1 MDLLIGVSLVLGVMI
16 LIHEWGHFIAARMF
30 GVRVDVFSIGFGPR
44 LFGWKSG
51 HTDYRISIIP
61 LGGYVRMA
69 GQDPTEIDSP
79 SRWSATRAAAAEA
92 ETPGKVGDAIQTATE
107 VATGERLSPGM
118 EAAANSGY
126 LRGNEQLGGFGA
138 GAPDDLMSKPRWQR
152 AVISAAGP
160 IVNLVFP
167 VLLLTVYY
175 VAIGIP
181 YPLFE
186 DKPVVVTAVPSNS
199 AATHAGLAAGDRVIA
214 INGQQIPNW
223 AEAAKAVALTEPN
236 TKASVEVES
245 AGQKKTLE
253 IPIGAQKDTEQVLGF
268 APMKPV
274 LEDVAPGMPA
284 SRGGLKEG
292 DLIVAVDGQ
301 PIQWWGQFTER
312 VRGSEG
318 KALSLDIDRK
328 GQPMHLVVTPQ
339 SGATERGESVYQIG
353 VQVHDDTAYRRVAF
367 GESVKFAATNTYD
380 TIDSTIG
387 VVGKLF
393 SGRVS
398 VKQLQSVVGISRA
411 AGQAVHRGV
420 WAVITLM
427 VLISV
432 NLGILNLL
440 PIPILD
446 GGNILLLAI
455 EGGLRRDLSMAFK
468 ERFVQVGLV
477 FLLVLFAIVMYN
489 DVARLFHS

>member
-1 MDLLIGVSLVLGVMI
+1 MDLLIGVTLVLGVMI
-16 LIHEWGHFIAARMF
+16 LVHEWGHFIAARLF

-51 HTDYRISIIP
+51 NTDYRVSIVP

-79 SRWSATRAAAAEA
+79 NRSWVGPRGSGQAEN
-92 ETPGKVGDAIQTATE
+92 PGKIADAVQTTAE
-107 VATGERLSPGM
+107 V
-118 EAAANSGY
+118 
-126 LRGNEQLGGFGA
+126 EQVT
-138 GAPDDLMSKPRWQR
+138 GAPDELMSKPRWQR

-160 IVNLVFP
+160 AVNLLFP
-167 VLLLTVYY
+167 VLLLTVYF
-175 VAIGIP
+175 VAIGVP
-181 YPLFE
+181 YPVFE
-186 DKPVVVTAVPSNS
+186 DKPVVVTAVPANS
-199 AATHAGLAAGDRVIA
+199 PAAAAGLHVGDKVVA
-214 INGQQIPNW
+214 INGEPVANW
-223 AEAAKAVALTEPN
+223 TQAEKMVTKAEPN
-236 TKASVEVES
+236 SKLTMEVENN
-245 AGQKKTLE
+245 GEKRTVELPVEQKE
-253 IPIGAQKDTEQVLGF
+253 IEQPELALGF
-268 APMKPV
+268 APIKPT

-284 SRGGLKEG
+284 ARAGLKES
-292 DLIVAVDGQ
+292 DVIRAVDGQ

-312 VRGSEG
+312 VRASTG
-318 KALSLDIDRK
+318 KPLSLDVERK
-328 GQPMHLVVTPQ
+328 GQPLHMVVTPQ
-339 SGATERGESVYQIG
+339 PGNNDRGETVYQIG
-353 VQVHDDTAYRRVAF
+353 VQVHEDSAYRRVAF
-367 GESVKFAATNTYD
+367 TEGVRIAGLKTFE
-380 TIDSTIG
+380 TIDDTLG
-387 VVGKLF
+387 VVGRLF

-398 VKQLQSVVGISRA
+398 VRQLQSVVGISRA
-411 AGQAVHRGV
+411 AGQAVHKGAQ
-420 WAVITLM
+420 AVISLM

-489 DVARLFHS
+489 DLARLLGSHS

>member
-16 LIHEWGHFIAARMF
+16 LVHEWGHFIAARIF

-51 HTDYRISIIP
+51 DTDYRVSIIP

-79 SRWSATRAAAAEA
+79 NRSWVKSRAAAEA
-92 ETPGKVGDAIQTATE
+92 ETPGKVMHTVQTVAE
-107 VATGERLSPGM
+107 VALRQPPTDLGEH
-118 EAAANSGY
+118 AT
-126 LRGNEQLGGFGA
+126 
-138 GAPDDLMSKPRWQR
+138 GAPDELMSKPRWQR

-160 IVNLVFP
+160 AVNLVFP
-167 VLLLTVYY
+167 ILLLTVYF
-175 VAIGIP
+175 VAIGVP
-181 YPLFE
+181 YPVFE
-186 DKPVVVTAVPSNS
+186 DKPVVVTALPANS
-199 AATHAGLAAGDRVIA
+199 AGAAAGLKSGDKVLSVNGEPAA
-214 INGQQIPNW
+214 NW
-223 AEAAKAVALTEPN
+223 SEVEKIVTKAEPN
-236 TKASVEVES
+236 TKLAVEVEDS
-245 AGQKKTLE
+245 GARKTVE
-253 IPIGAQKDTEQVLGF
+253 IPVSQKDIEQPEQALGF
-268 APMKPV
+268 APIRAV

-284 SRGGLKEG
+284 ARAGLKES
-292 DLIVAVDGQ
+292 DLIRAVDGQ
-301 PIQWWGQFTER
+301 PIEWWGQFTER
-312 VRGSEG
+312 VRGSGG
-318 KALSLDIDRK
+318 KALALDVERK
-328 GQPMHLVVTPQ
+328 GQPLHLVVTPQ
-339 SGATERGESVYQIG
+339 IGSNERSESVYQIG
-353 VQVHDDTAYRRVAF
+353 VQVHEDSAYRRVAF
-367 GESVKFAATNTYD
+367 GEGVRFAGLKTYETIED
-380 TIDSTIG
+380 TLG

-398 VKQLQSVVGISRA
+398 VRQLQSVVGISRA
-411 AGQAVHRGV
+411 AGQAVHKGAQ
-420 WAVITLM
+420 AVISLM

-446 GGNILLLAI
+446 GGNILLLGI

-489 DVARLFHS
+489 DLARLLGGHS

>member
-1 MDLLIGVSLVLGVMI
+1 MDLLIGVTLVLGVMI
-16 LIHEWGHFIAARMF
+16 LVHEWGHFIAARLF

-51 HTDYRISIIP
+51 NTDYRVSIVP

-79 SRWSATRAAAAEA
+79 NRSWVGPRGSGQAEN
-92 ETPGKVGDAIQTATE
+92 PGKIADAVQTTAE
-107 VATGERLSPGM
+107 V
-118 EAAANSGY
+118 
-126 LRGNEQLGGFGA
+126 EQVT
-138 GAPDDLMSKPRWQR
+138 GAPDELMSKPRWQR

-160 IVNLVFP
+160 AVNLLFP
-167 VLLLTVYY
+167 VLLLTVYF
-175 VAIGIP
+175 VAIGVP
-181 YPLFE
+181 YPVFE
-186 DKPVVVTAVPSNS
+186 DTPVVVTAVPANS
-199 AATHAGLAAGDRVIA
+199 PAAAAGLHVGDKVVA
-214 INGQQIPNW
+214 INGEPVANW
-223 AEAAKAVALTEPN
+223 TQAEKMVTKAEPN
-236 TKASVEVES
+236 SKLTMEVENN
-245 AGQKKTLE
+245 GEKRTVELPVEQKE
-253 IPIGAQKDTEQVLGF
+253 IEQPELALGF
-268 APMKPV
+268 APIKPT

-284 SRGGLKEG
+284 ARAGLKES
-292 DLIVAVDGQ
+292 DVIRAVDGQ

-312 VRGSEG
+312 VRASTG
-318 KALSLDIDRK
+318 KPLSLDVERK
-328 GQPMHLVVTPQ
+328 GQPLHMVVTPQ
-339 SGATERGESVYQIG
+339 PGNNDRGETVYQIG
-353 VQVHDDTAYRRVAF
+353 VQVHEDSAYRRVAF
-367 GESVKFAATNTYD
+367 TEGVRIAGLKTFE
-380 TIDSTIG
+380 TIDDTLG
-387 VVGKLF
+387 VVGRLF

-398 VKQLQSVVGISRA
+398 VRQLQSVVGISRA
-411 AGQAVHRGV
+411 AGQAVHKGAQ
-420 WAVITLM
+420 AVISLM

-489 DVARLFHS
+489 DLARLLGSHS